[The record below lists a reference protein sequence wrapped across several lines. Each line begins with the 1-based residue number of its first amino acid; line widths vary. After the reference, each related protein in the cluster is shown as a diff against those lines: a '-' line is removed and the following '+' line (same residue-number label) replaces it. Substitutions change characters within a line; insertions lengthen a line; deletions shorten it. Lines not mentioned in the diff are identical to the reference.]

1 MLCYYCRVAD
11 QSSST
16 TLIIPQSLLERR
28 MGEER
33 LLHRQALFQAIHGK
47 HIHLKLP
54 SDKLTSVVI
63 PLAFV
68 ATTFALM
75 FRGMWHMT
83 HGTGKN

>member
-1 MLCYYCRVAD
+1 MLTTVGGLQIKALV
-11 QSSST
+11 QHNNST
-16 TLIIPQSLLERR
+16 IFFIERR
-28 MGEER
+28 MGAER
-33 LLHRQALFQAIHGK
+33 LLQRQALFQAMHGK

>member
-1 MLCYYCRVAD
+1 LQIKALV
-11 QSSST
+11 QHNNST
-16 TLIIPQSLLERR
+16 KFIERR

-33 LLHRQALFQAIHGK
+33 LLQRQALFQAIHGK

>member
-1 MLCYYCRVAD
+1 
-11 QSSST
+11 
-16 TLIIPQSLLERR
+16 

-33 LLHRQALFQAIHGK
+33 LLQRQALFQAIHGK

-68 ATTFALM
+68 ATTFGLM
-75 FRGMWHMT
+75 FRGMWHMM